1 MSLLLDS
8 IPTGNSANRSQ
19 SVEILQAPRH
29 VGLPGDLI
37 EVRQSP
43 DRQNLQQ
50 SVNQL
55 TLGFA
60 GVTLCS
66 SHHRVGVPPIWLRIG
81 A

>member
-1 MSLLLDS
+1 MSPLLDS

-37 EVRQSP
+37 EVVRQSP
-43 DRQNLQQ
+43 HHMHEPK
-50 SVNQL
+50 V
-55 TLGFA
+55 GKI
-60 GVTLCS
+60 CS
-66 SHHRVGVPPIWLRIG
+66 K